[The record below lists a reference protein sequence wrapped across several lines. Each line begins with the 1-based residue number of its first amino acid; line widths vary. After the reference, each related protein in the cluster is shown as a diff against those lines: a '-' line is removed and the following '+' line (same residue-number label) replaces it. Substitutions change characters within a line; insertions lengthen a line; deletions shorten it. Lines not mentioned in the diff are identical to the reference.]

1 MRTILA
7 LKAAAIA
14 AMLLAATGGVMP
26 VQAADASAVAVP
38 AAAAAAPVAAAASMA
53 AAPAAAPAAE
63 LGAPN
68 IVIVPGSFVDGSGW
82 RVVFDIL
89 SHQGYHVTVASQPHT
104 SFDADVAATRE
115 VLDQQV
121 GPVVLVGHSSG
132 GAIISAAGARDKVR
146 ALVYVSALLPDVGE
160 SLAQVLGSM
169 PAPSHAVIA
178 TQDGHLFFD
187 RARFHA
193 DFGADVAENRTNF
206 MAAAQVPATTAA
218 FSTQVWAAAWRTKPS
233 YAIVSTED
241 RALSPDLQ
249 RWMYQRAGAK
259 VTEIKASHLAYISQP
274 DQVAAV
280 IATAAHQAH

>member
-7 LKAAAIA
+7 LKAAALA
-14 AMLLAATGGVMP
+14 AVLVAATGGAIP
-26 VQAADASAVAVP
+26 TQAV
-38 AAAAAAPVAAAASMA
+38 AAPVADI
-53 AAPAAAPAAE
+53 
-63 LGAPN
+63 GAPN

-89 SHQGYHVTVASQPHT
+89 SQQGYHVTVANQPHT
-104 SFDADVAATRE
+104 SFDADVAAARE

-132 GAIISAAGARDKVR
+132 GAIISAAGGRDKVK

-160 SLAQVLGSM
+160 SLSQVLGSM
-169 PAPSHAVIA
+169 PAPSNSVVA

-193 DFGADVAENRTNF
+193 DFGADLPENRTNF
-206 MAAAQVPATTAA
+206 MAAAQAPATAAA
-218 FSTQVWAAAWRTKPS
+218 FNTQVWAAAWRTKPS

-259 VTEIKASHLAYISQP
+259 VTEVKASHLAYISQP
-274 DQVAAV
+274 DQVAKV
-280 IATAAHQAH
+280 ISTAAHQAH